1 MKTDIKDLAAIL
13 ATAIWADGEFDEAEK
28 ITLEEIAEAF
38 EINVSELSSSVDM
51 ALKEIEPM
59 NEEQVNE
66 YILEHSADIEDE
78 EAEMIF
84 QAVLQIIIVDGVLA
98 VEEVENLLSIASA
111 LGIDDAR
118 AVLMLVDF
126 VKDEPELE
134 IEF

>member
-38 EINVSELSSSVDM
+38 EINVSALSSSVDM

-98 VEEVENLLSIASA
+98 VEEVENLLSIASV

-118 AVLMLVDF
+118 AVLMLADF

>member
-118 AVLMLVDF
+118 AVLMLADL

>member
-66 YILEHSADIEDE
+66 YILEHSANIEDE

-118 AVLMLVDF
+118 AVLMLADL

>member
-118 AVLMLVDF
+118 AVLMLADL

-134 IEF
+134 IEL

>member
-66 YILEHSADIEDE
+66 YIFEHSADIEDE

>member
-118 AVLMLVDF
+118 AVLMLADF